1 MAMAFWAFCY
11 IFYYNMSDKNMAW
24 FFYQISSLGRCL
36 HPALLL
42 LFILVLTKKK
52 QILKKQSLIFL
63 MFIPPLISIFQTL
76 TGNFVASDII
86 MVNGAWN
93 EVLISNGFWWIFY
106 GTYFISYD
114 VLSLYLLFDWSRK
127 TKSTMEKK
135 QANIIFYSA
144 VAVMIVALILNT
156 ILPTIHSYIFPATG
170 QILGLGLMGAIWW
183 AITHYQLMKISPSL
197 AAQNIMDQIN
207 DLVIL
212 IDSNG
217 RIKEVNK
224 LAETIL
230 GFKEEELLDKE
241 WSFIIKK
248 PSNYDIILE
257 RVYELRKM
265 SPKDLNYS
273 NTHLL
278 DSGIDLTYL
287 NHMNHEIPVKAFISL
302 IKNKNEI
309 IGYSVVGKDQR
320 PVKNLENQIQNRLK
334 AENKVKTHLK
344 ELESL
349 NSIIASMNH
358 ATTIPDLISNA
369 LHATIQLL
377 EFQRG
382 GVFII
387 RDNNEAHLEMLYG
400 VDKELVTN
408 YHVLPMN
415 KFPYNQIMK
424 SKRSFITNRLDFSL
438 LNIPLHIK
446 IASMAVIPLQFQGEV
461 MGLLVVLNDKKR
473 PFRDTEKEI
482 LETIGKEAG
491 ATLKRINA
499 EDKIRASLEEKEILL
514 KEIHHR
520 VKNNM
525 QIISSLLNL
534 QMAYVKDPEAMEV
547 LRESQGRVASMAMV
561 HEKLYQTENVG
572 TINLENYFLDLIE
585 TIMLNYQYSHV
596 NIKVKSSDI
605 TLNIDTIM
613 PLGLIV
619 NEIITNSFKYA
630 FIGRKSGEIKLEVIN
645 KDDGKYQLLV
655 SDNGVGMPEDIEID
669 GKKTLGLLLVKNL
682 SSQLHGEYIIERKK
696 GTRFIIDFE
705 EIKYK
710 NRI

>member
-1 MAMAFWAFCY
+1 
-11 IFYYNMSDKNMAW
+11 MAW

-52 QILKKQSLIFL
+52 QILKKQSIIFL

-86 MVNGAWN
+86 QVNGVWN

-106 GTYFISYD
+106 GAYFISYD
-114 VLSLYLLFDWSRK
+114 VLSLYLLFDWGRK
-127 TKSTMEKK
+127 TKSVLERK
-135 QANIIFYSA
+135 QAFLIFYSTLT
-144 VAVMIVALILNT
+144 VMIVALILNT

-170 QILGLGLMGAIWW
+170 QILALGSMVAIWW
-183 AITHYQLMKISPSL
+183 AITHYQLMKISPSM
-197 AAQNIMDQIN
+197 AAQSIMDQIN
-207 DLVIL
+207 DIVIL

-230 GFKEEELLDKE
+230 GFKEEELIDRE

-248 PSNYDIILE
+248 PSDYAIILE
-257 RVYELRKM
+257 RISELRKI
-265 SPKDLNYS
+265 STDEPNNLN
-273 NTHLL
+273 TTLL
-278 DSGIDLTYL
+278 ESGIDLTYL
-287 NHMNHEIPVKAFISL
+287 NHENYEIPVKAFISL
-302 IKNKNEI
+302 IKNKNEV

-320 PVKNLENQIQNRLK
+320 LIKNLETQIQNRLK
-334 AENKVKTHLK
+334 AENNVKTHLK
-344 ELESL
+344 ELESI
-349 NSIIASMNH
+349 NTIIASMNH

-369 LHATIQLL
+369 LHATLKLL

-400 VDKELVTN
+400 VDKERVTN

-424 SKRSFITNRLDFSL
+424 SKKSFITNRLDFSL
-438 LNIPLHIK
+438 LHIPLNIK
-446 IASMAVIPLQFQGEV
+446 IASLAVIPLQFQGEV

-499 EDKIRASLEEKEILL
+499 EEKIRASLEEKEILL

-561 HEKLYQTENVG
+561 HEKLYQTENLG
-572 TINLENYFLDLIE
+572 TIDLKNYFSELIE
-585 TIMLNYQYSHV
+585 TIMLNYQYRH
-596 NIKVKSSDI
+596 IDIEVKSLNI
-605 TLNIDTIM
+605 ALNIDTIM

-630 FIGRKSGEIKLEVIN
+630 FVGLKSGKIKLEVIDKAEGN
-645 KDDGKYQLLV
+645 YQLIV
-655 SDNGVGMPEDIEID
+655 EDNGVGMPKNIEID
-669 GKKTLGLLLVKNL
+669 SKKTLGLLLVKNL
-682 SSQLHGEYIIERKK
+682 SSQLHGDYKIESKE

-705 EIKYK
+705 EIRYK
-710 NRI
+710 KRI